1 MVHHVYQVENDCL
14 ARFSLLP
21 GGAVKKA
28 QLLGGKLRL
37 MAFEWTHLACPR
49 PVYEE
54 MVERM
59 TLKIRH
65 SLDEAALRQEIKR
78 RYGQIGLSGWIH
90 PGTPLETAEAI
101 MGTKPKIEDDIATW
115 NFDAREHHF
124 ALRANLKDGSIV
136 AIENADSKPS
146 EKQLQQLLEA
156 ALKASRAED
165 AVERQWDW
173 TWLLHQLVTKHGAQD
188 EAISD
193 TIVHLGL
200 GTANELEILS
210 QLKHPDLASWVTPQV
225 EKMVAEQPSKAP
237 SNGFSSPVEERS
249 QDATALLSWMI
260 ENERT
265 DDTTRHLRALLNT
278 DEPAWLRSAISL
290 AADLPADFAQSVV
303 HKSLET
309 AIKNQDGELVELTF
323 TAIPTRKGSSPSSKN
338 P

>member
-37 MAFEWTHLACPR
+37 MAFEWTHLACPK

-78 RYGQIGLSGWIH
+78 RYGHIGHIGHIGLSGWIH

-115 NFDAREHHF
+115 NFDARDHHF

-136 AIENADSKPS
+136 ALLDEGPSTVTDKPIEGTLSWADD
-146 EKQLQQLLEA
+146 LLEA
-156 ALKASRAED
+156 
-165 AVERQWDW
+165 
-173 TWLLHQLVTKHGAQD
+173 
-188 EAISD
+188 I
-193 TIVHLGL
+193 
-200 GTANELEILS
+200 
-210 QLKHPDLASWVTPQV
+210 
-225 EKMVAEQPSKAP
+225 
-237 SNGFSSPVEERS
+237 
-249 QDATALLSWMI
+249 
-260 ENERT
+260 
-265 DDTTRHLRALLNT
+265 
-278 DEPAWLRSAISL
+278 
-290 AADLPADFAQSVV
+290 
-303 HKSLET
+303 
-309 AIKNQDGELVELTF
+309 
-323 TAIPTRKGSSPSSKN
+323 
-338 P
+338 